1 MDCSQSNHGTVL
13 PIPLKATVLLIWC
26 QMPLKCFY
34 PRKVC
39 FFERTR
45 KATHLKAGENFL
57 PFTWVS
63 ETSIMQRHKH
73 LTEWKIRGAT
83 LAGDQRASA
92 SGGIKQALSRSPWDF
107 SPKLAYA
114 SAGRTTKQ
122 SGLAPKMWLKNIILV
137 WLSLWRNFFKV
148 IKLNNYKIKKFWKQ
162 EGSNYLHT
170 MTKHWN

>member
-1 MDCSQSNHGTVL
+1 MFKKVRGGGELFHYCVRGVESRRKKQNGLFPIKPLHGASNSIKGHSSVDLMPNASKMFL
-13 PIPLKATVLLIWC
+13 PKKSV
-26 QMPLKCFY
+26 
-34 PRKVC
+34 

-92 SGGIKQALSRSPWDF
+92 SGGIKQALSRSP
-107 SPKLAYA
+107 
-114 SAGRTTKQ
+114 
-122 SGLAPKMWLKNIILV
+122 
-137 WLSLWRNFFKV
+137 
-148 IKLNNYKIKKFWKQ
+148 
-162 EGSNYLHT
+162 
-170 MTKHWN
+170 